1 MESNRKQ
8 SVDRFL
14 QASFLAIAASRS
26 AFSMSK
32 SKKPV
37 EDRRRYARGYRS
49 HDGCSFIQA
58 EGAMSK
64 FLIHIH
70 SGPRNPTKSTL
81 GCLIAATALKEGHE
95 VSVFLAGAGVHLLS
109 PIHAAL
115 EGNGTGK
122 LVDHLEAIADGGGR
136 IYASEKSARARDYDD
151 ALLEGHPAE
160 FAMPEMLVRLA
171 DEADTVLCY

>member
-1 MESNRKQ
+1 
-8 SVDRFL
+8 
-14 QASFLAIAASRS
+14 
-26 AFSMSK
+26 
-32 SKKPV
+32 
-37 EDRRRYARGYRS
+37 
-49 HDGCSFIQA
+49 
-58 EGAMSK
+58 MSK

-95 VSVFLAGAGVHLLS
+95 VSLFLAGAGVHLLS
-109 PIHAAL
+109 SNHAQL

-122 LVDHLEAIADGGGR
+122 LADHLKDIADGGGQ
-136 IYASEKSARARDYDD
+136 IYVSAKSATARDYDD
-151 ALLEGHPAE
+151 ALLEGYPAE